1 MHVPV
6 FDVATVV
13 RSFGL
18 EDAFLEDGYSPDA
31 AQTAQVA
38 SVFKEWVKE
47 NLPPHCRLS

>member
-31 AQTAQVA
+31 AQTAKVA

-47 NLPPHCRLS
+47 NLPQHCRLS